1 MNTDRN
7 MIQRLDNLWFALL
20 GRAHRW
26 MLCRA
31 AAHFRRKMV
40 RETEAHRR
48 REAVRRLERQLATQ
62 NPHLN

>member
-1 MNTDRN
+1 MNTNRN
-7 MIQRLDNLWFALL
+7 VIQRVDNLWFGLL

-26 MLCRA
+26 ILCRV
-31 AAHFRRKMV
+31 AAHFRRRMV

-48 REAVRRLERQLATQ
+48 QEAVRRLERHMAPQ

>member
-7 MIQRLDNLWFALL
+7 MIQRVDNLWFGLL

-26 MLCRA
+26 ILCRV
-31 AAHFRRKMV
+31 AAHFRRRMV

-48 REAVRRLERQLATQ
+48 LEPVRRLERHMASQ